1 MDAPS
6 YRELLLENQQ
16 LRERI
21 AQQDRLI
28 EQLQQTIRDLLKRLD
43 ESERSAK
50 RQAAPF
56 SKGKPKDKPKKPGRK
71 KGDQHGKHAHREPP
85 PPAQI
90 DETLDAPLPEQ
101 CPDCGGDVIEDRLD
115 QQFQTEIPRKPI
127 VREFKIHCGHCNK
140 CGKHL
145 RGRHPLQTS
154 DATGAA
160 RSQLGGD
167 AQAAIVYLNKRAG
180 MSHGKIAD
188 TFDKLF
194 GITLTPG
201 ASAQVVLRAGQVLQP
216 AYEEIK
222 EHIKSS
228 EHLTP
233 DETGWRIGG
242 HPVWLHGWV
251 GDDGAT
257 LFAIDPQRSADAL
270 EKVIGI
276 DWSGSMTHDGYA
288 TYDRFEEAAHQ
299 QCVDH
304 ALRRARTLLEK
315 QTGVAKIFPQQ
326 VIDLLTEA
334 LELRDRFNNEN
345 ADEDRRGH
353 AYEDYVQRL
362 RDLTERQRLNEENER
377 FAKHLYNHAASWFLF
392 LVDPTLPATNHRAEQ
407 ALKTPIVNRKV
418 WGGNRTP
425 EGCQAQSVLCSVLQT
440 CKNLAIDSF
449 TYLSNAFRGVIGPI
463 FA

>member
-1 MDAPS
+1 LSLVEFRMDAPS
-6 YRELLLENQQ
+6 YQQLLAENQQ
-16 LRERI
+16 LREQVARF
-21 AQQDRLI
+21 
-28 EQLQQTIRDLLKRLD
+28 EQMVRDLQKRLD
-43 ESERSAK
+43 ESERAAK

-56 SKGKPKDKPKKPGRK
+56 SKGEPKKNPKKPGRK
-71 KGDQHGKHAHREPP
+71 KGEQHGQHGHREPP
-85 PPAQI
+85 PPAQV
-90 DETLDAPLPEQ
+90 DESLDAPLPEQ
-101 CPDCGGDVIEDRLD
+101 CPDCGGDVVEDHLD
-115 QQFQTEIPRKPI
+115 QQFQTEIPRQPI
-127 VREFKIHCGHCNK
+127 RREFKIHCGHCEQ
-140 CGKHL
+140 CGKRL

-160 RSQLGGD
+160 QSQLGGD

-194 GITLTPG
+194 GITLTRG
-201 ASAQVVLRAGQVLQP
+201 ACAQVVLRAGQVLQP
-216 AYEEIK
+216 VYEQIK
-222 EHIKSS
+222 EHIQNS

-242 HPVWLHGWV
+242 HPAWLHGWV

-257 LFAIDPQRSADAL
+257 LYAIDPQRSADVL

-276 DWSGSMTHDGYA
+276 DWSGSMTHDGFSSYE
-288 TYDRFEEAAHQ
+288 RFEDAAHQ

-315 QTGVAKIFPQQ
+315 QTGAATIFPQQ
-326 VIDLLTEA
+326 VIDLLTA
-334 LELRDRFNNEN
+334 SLRLRDRLNAEN
-345 ADEDRRGH
+345 ADEDHRGR

-362 RDLTERQRLNEENER
+362 RDMTDRPRRSEQNTR

-392 LVDPTLPATNHRAEQ
+392 LVDPTIPATNHRAEQ

-418 WGGNRTP
+418 WGGNRTDAGG
-425 EGCQAQSVLCSVLQT
+425 EAQAITSSVLQT
-440 CKNLAIDSF
+440 CQNKAIDVF
-449 TYLSNAFRGVIGPI
+449 QFIGNAFRGVLGKI
-463 FA
+463 FG